1 MSPGPVTLGKTL
13 SWRLLL
19 LDQRVDPV
27 CLCPPGSTN
36 RAEVLESMFSSLTLK
51 GFPYIL
57 ILFCPLSF
65 FLLLTSEDLCG
76 HHGVL
81 SIASTPLTLT
91 LTRAHPLLPTYH
103 ETSSS
108 SLTTSRGTF
117 CTASLQ

>member
-57 ILFCPLSF
+57 ILFCPLCRWVSLF
-65 FLLLTSEDLCG
+65 PGWAISM
-76 HHGVL
+76 
-81 SIASTPLTLT
+81 ATLPW
-91 LTRAHPLLPTYH
+91 LHV
-103 ETSSS
+103 ET
-108 SLTTSRGTF
+108 
-117 CTASLQ
+117 